1 VIPELPEVETI
12 VRDIRPALIG
22 KVIFGMVIK
31 SSCQRNILKIRA
43 DRFYEQAI
51 GGEII
56 TVLRKGKYIIF
67 PLSNNN
73 VIVMHL
79 GMTGKILL
87 HHGPSVSFEE
97 IPESIEKHTH
107 LILEL
112 IDPSDDSLMGTN
124 DVQLH
129 FNDPRTFGKIYL
141 LEDVEDIEDLDI
153 PGLKTLGPDAL
164 GISHKQFQNIVQ
176 SKRAIKSILLDQTKI
191 AGVGNIY
198 ADESLFE
205 ARIHP
210 ARPGSSLNLEES
222 SKLWFVV
229 KSVLKKGIKFRGSST
244 SDYVTA
250 DGSKGSFQDHHRVY
264 RKTGQKCVDCGS
276 IIQRIVLAQRGTHFC
291 PTCQTGEV
299 D

>member
-1 VIPELPEVETI
+1 MPELPEVETI
-12 VRDIRPALIG
+12 VRDIRPFIMG
-22 KVIFGMVIK
+22 KMINGMIIK
-31 SSCQRNILKIRA
+31 ASCQRNILKVRA
-43 DRFYEQAI
+43 ERFYEQVI
-51 GGEII
+51 GGEVV
-56 TVLRKGKYIIF
+56 TVLRKGKYIIL

-79 GMTGKILL
+79 GMSGRILL
-87 HHGPSVSFEE
+87 HRGPTVTLEDVSESVD
-97 IPESIEKHTH
+97 KHTH

-112 IDPSDDSLMGTN
+112 IDLSDGSIEGIE

-153 PGLKTLGPDAL
+153 PGLKALGPDAL
-164 GISHKQFQNIVQ
+164 GISHKEFQGMVQ

-198 ADESLFE
+198 ADEALFE
-205 ARIHP
+205 GRIHP
-210 ARPGSSLNLEES
+210 TRPGSSLNLEES
-222 SKLWFVV
+222 SKLRFAV
-229 KSVLKKGIKFRGSST
+229 KAVLKEGIRFRGSST
-244 SDYVTA
+244 SDYLTA
-250 DGSKGSFQDHHRVY
+250 DGSKGSYQDHHRVY

-291 PTCQTGEV
+291 PTCQPER
-299 D
+299 

>member
-1 VIPELPEVETI
+1 MPELPEVETI
-12 VRDIRPALIG
+12 VRDIRPSIIG
-22 KVIFGMVIK
+22 KLIYGIVIK
-31 SSCQRNILKIRA
+31 SSCQRNILQVRA
-43 DRFYEQAI
+43 ERFYEQTI
-51 GGEII
+51 GGEIV
-56 TVLRKGKYIIF
+56 TVLRKGKYIIL

-73 VIVMHL
+73 VIVIHL
-79 GMTGKILL
+79 GMTGRVLL
-87 HHGPSVSFEE
+87 RHGPSINLEE
-97 IPESIEKHTH
+97 LPESFDKHTH

-112 IDPSDDSLMGTN
+112 IDPSDSSMVGLE
-124 DVQLH
+124 DVQLL

-141 LEDVEDIEDLDI
+141 LEDVEDIDDLDI

-164 GISHKQFQNIVQ
+164 GISHKEFQEIVK

-205 ARIHP
+205 AHVHP
-210 ARPGSSLNLEES
+210 ARPGSSLNFEES
-222 SKLWFVV
+222 SKLWFAV
-229 KSVLKKGIKFRGSST
+229 KSVLKEGIKFRGSST
-244 SDYVTA
+244 SDYFTA

-264 RKTGQKCVDCGS
+264 RKTGQKCVECGA

>member
-1 VIPELPEVETI
+1 MPELPEVETI
-12 VRDIRPALIG
+12 VRDIRPFVMG
-22 KVIFGMVIK
+22 KMINGMIIK
-31 SSCQRNILKIRA
+31 ASCQRNILKVRA
-43 DRFYEQAI
+43 ERFYEQVI
-51 GGEII
+51 GGEVV
-56 TVLRKGKYIIF
+56 TVLRKGKYIIL

-79 GMTGKILL
+79 GMSGRILL
-87 HHGPSVSFEE
+87 RRGPTVTLEDVS
-97 IPESIEKHTH
+97 ESIDKHTH

-112 IDPSDDSLMGTN
+112 IDLSDDSMAGIE

-164 GISHKQFQNIVQ
+164 GISHKEFQGMVQ

-198 ADESLFE
+198 ADEALFE
-205 ARIHP
+205 ARVHP
-210 ARPGSSLNLEES
+210 TRLGSSLNLEEL
-222 SKLWFVV
+222 SKLWFAV
-229 KSVLKKGIKFRGSST
+229 KSVLKEGIRFRGSST
-244 SDYVTA
+244 SDYFTA
-250 DGSKGSFQDHHRVY
+250 DGSKGSYQDHHRVY
-264 RKTGQKCVDCGS
+264 RKTGSPCAECGS

-291 PTCQTGEV
+291 PTCQPER
-299 D
+299 